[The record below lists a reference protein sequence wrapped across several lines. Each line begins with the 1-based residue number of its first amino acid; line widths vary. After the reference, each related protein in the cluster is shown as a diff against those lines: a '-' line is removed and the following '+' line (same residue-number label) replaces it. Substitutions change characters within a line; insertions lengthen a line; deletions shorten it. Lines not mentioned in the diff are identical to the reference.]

1 MLIKK
6 NPSTSDVKLGDDD
19 DDDYIPITK
28 MITCRSFN
36 NCCPKGVE
44 LGRRLG
50 ESGGATTI
58 QKLAVQM
65 LSNQVPGCHHYHH

>member
-1 MLIKK
+1 MMQSMMMMLMMMISVDKK
-6 NPSTSDVKLGDDD
+6 NPSTFDVKLGDDD

-44 LGRRLG
+44 LGDDAFLLMMVILQR
-50 ESGGATTI
+50 
-58 QKLAVQM
+58 
-65 LSNQVPGCHHYHH
+65 